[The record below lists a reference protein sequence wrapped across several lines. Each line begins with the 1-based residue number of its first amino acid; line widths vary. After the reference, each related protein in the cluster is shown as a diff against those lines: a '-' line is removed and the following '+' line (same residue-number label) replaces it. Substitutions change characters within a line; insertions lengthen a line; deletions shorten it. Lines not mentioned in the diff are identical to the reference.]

1 MRGGFL
7 IRDWTRS
14 GGGNWCDMWGEQW
27 VLCQVGEA
35 GLWREV
41 VKGNVDVV
49 LWARSWNVVST
60 KQRSGNFSLL
70 TYRKIQWILNKSWL
84 NENIVSVQ
92 KERYIYIYKNINEG
106 SLGWSVETYLS
117 FIIFLAVNPIF
128 SVTMF
133 FPRSIA

>member
-1 MRGGFL
+1 
-7 IRDWTRS
+7 
-14 GGGNWCDMWGEQW
+14 MWGEQW

-49 LWARSWNVVST
+49 LWARSWNMVST
-60 KQRSGNFSLL
+60 KQRNGNFSLL
-70 TYRKIQWILNKSWL
+70 TYRKIQWISNKTWL

-92 KERYIYIYKNINEG
+92 KERYIYININEG

>member
-1 MRGGFL
+1 M
-7 IRDWTRS
+7 
-14 GGGNWCDMWGEQW
+14 
-27 VLCQVGEA
+27 
-35 GLWREV
+35 
-41 VKGNVDVV
+41 
-49 LWARSWNVVST
+49 VST

-70 TYRKIQWILNKSWL
+70 TLQGKYNGFWIRAD

-92 KERYIYIYKNINEG
+92 KVIYIYIYINEG

-133 FPRSIA
+133 FS